1 MTSSNQLDMTVE
13 MAGKLARGFKTGIK
27 NKRQVTDILTEATT
41 LWINK
46 KDVKSGNFIRA
57 FWEALNGD
65 APSIAVARSLLNRI
79 SKRINKENGNPDA
92 PALTVKDGEIV
103 DVVPRSSK
111 GGEGGEGGEGSEIGK
126 DAPQSPKVKEISE
139 NVRILSEHLRTIKD
153 VAVRS
158 ALKQAIAELAAKI

>member
-1 MTSSNQLDMTVE
+1 MTNLNQLDMTVE

-65 APSIAVARSLLNRI
+65 SPSIAVARSLLNRI

-111 GGEGGEGGEGSEIGK
+111 GGEGGEGSEIGK

-139 NVRILSEHLRTIKD
+139 NVRILSEHLRTVKD

-158 ALKQAIAELAAKI
+158 ALKQAIAELAAKL

>member
-1 MTSSNQLDMTVE
+1 MTNLNQLDMTVE

-65 APSIAVARSLLNRI
+65 SPSIAVARSLLNRI

-111 GGEGGEGGEGSEIGK
+111 GGEGGEGSEIGK
-126 DAPQSPKVKEISE
+126 DAPQSPKVKEIIE
-139 NVRILSEHLRTIKD
+139 NVRILSEHLRTVKD

>member
-1 MTSSNQLDMTVE
+1 MTNLNQLDMTVE

-27 NKRQVTDILTEATT
+27 NKAQVTELLTSALNSYMDKSNIQARDFIL
-41 LWINK
+41 
-46 KDVKSGNFIRA
+46 A
-57 FWEALNGD
+57 FWEGLNGD
-65 APSIAVARSLLNRI
+65 APSIAVARSLINRI
-79 SKRINKENGNPDA
+79 SKRINKENGKPNA

-111 GGEGGEGGEGSEIGK
+111 GGDGGEGAEIGK
-126 DAPQSPKVKEISE
+126 DTPQSPKIKEISE
-139 NVRILSEHLRTIKD
+139 NVRILSEHLRTVKD

>member
-1 MTSSNQLDMTVE
+1 
-13 MAGKLARGFKTGIK
+13 
-27 NKRQVTDILTEATT
+27 QVTDILTEATT

-65 APSIAVARSLLNRI
+65 SPSIAVARSLLNRI

-111 GGEGGEGGEGSEIGK
+111 G
-126 DAPQSPKVKEISE
+126 
-139 NVRILSEHLRTIKD
+139 
-153 VAVRS
+153 
-158 ALKQAIAELAAKI
+158 

>member
-1 MTSSNQLDMTVE
+1 MTNLNQLDMTVE

-27 NKRQVTDILTEATT
+27 NKAQVTELLTSALNSYMDKSNIQARDFIL
-41 LWINK
+41 
-46 KDVKSGNFIRA
+46 A

-79 SKRINKENGNPDA
+79 SKRINKENGKPNA

-111 GGEGGEGGEGSEIGK
+111 GGEGGEGSEIGK

-139 NVRILSEHLRTIKD
+139 NVRILSEHLRTVKD

>member
-1 MTSSNQLDMTVE
+1 MTNSNQLDMTVE

-27 NKRQVTDILTEATT
+27 NKRQVTDAFTETLD

-57 FWEALNGD
+57 FWEGLNGD
-65 APSIAVARSLLNRI
+65 APSIAVARSLMNRI

-111 GGEGGEGGEGSEIGK
+111 GGEGGEGSEIGK

-139 NVRILSEHLRTIKD
+139 NVRILSEHLRTVKD

-158 ALKQAIAELAAKI
+158 ALKQAIAELAAKL

>member
-1 MTSSNQLDMTVE
+1 MTNLNQLDMTVE

-41 LWINK
+41 LWINN
-46 KDVKSGNFIRA
+46 KDVKSGNFIRE

-92 PALTVKDGEIV
+92 PAITVKDGEIV

-111 GGEGGEGGEGSEIGK
+111 GGEGGEGSEIGK

-139 NVRILSEHLRTIKD
+139 NVRILSEHLRTVKD

>member
-1 MTSSNQLDMTVE
+1 MTTLNMTKE
-13 MAGKLARGFKTGIK
+13 IALKLAKGLKAGTK
-27 NKRQVTDILTEATT
+27 NKAQVTELLTAALNSYMDKSNIQARDFILA
-41 LWINK
+41 LWE
-46 KDVKSGNFIRA
+46 G
-57 FWEALNGD
+57 LNGD
-65 APSIAVARSLLNRI
+65 APSIAVLRSLINRI
-79 SKRINKENGNPDA
+79 SKRINKENGKPDA

-111 GGEGGEGGEGSEIGK
+111 GGEGGEGAEIGK

-139 NVRILSEHLRTIKD
+139 NVRILSEHLRTVKD

>member
-1 MTSSNQLDMTVE
+1 MTNSNQLDMTVE
-13 MAGKLARGFKTGIK
+13 IAAKLARGFKTGIK
-27 NKRQVTDILTEATT
+27 NKRQVTEALTEASD

-46 KDVKSGNFIRA
+46 KDIKARDFIVA
-57 FWEALNGD
+57 LWEGLNGD
-65 APSIAVARSLLNRI
+65 APSIAVLRSLLNRI
-79 SKRINKENGNPDA
+79 SKRINKENGKPNA

-111 GGEGGEGGEGSEIGK
+111 GGEGGEGAEIGK

-139 NVRILSEHLRTIKD
+139 NVRILSEHLRTVKD

-158 ALKQAIAELAAKI
+158 ALKQAIAELAAKL

>member
-1 MTSSNQLDMTVE
+1 MTNSNQLDMTVE

-27 NKRQVTDILTEATT
+27 NKRQVTDALTETLD

-46 KDVKSGNFIRA
+46 KDIKSRDFILA
-57 FWEALNGD
+57 FWDGLNGD
-65 APSIAVARSLLNRI
+65 APSIAVARSLMNRI

-103 DVVPRSSK
+103 NVVPRSSK
-111 GGEGGEGGEGSEIGK
+111 GGEGGEGSEIGK

-139 NVRILSEHLRTIKD
+139 NVRILSEHLRTVKD

-158 ALKQAIAELAAKI
+158 ALKQAIAELAAKL

>member
-1 MTSSNQLDMTVE
+1 MTNLNQLDMTVE

-27 NKRQVTDILTEATT
+27 NKRQVTEMKTEALD

-46 KDVKSGNFIRA
+46 KDIKGRDFIVA
-57 FWEALNGD
+57 FWDGLNGD
-65 APSIAVARSLLNRI
+65 APSIAVARSLMNRI
-79 SKRINKENGNPDA
+79 SKRINKENGKPNA

-111 GGEGGEGGEGSEIGK
+111 GGEGGEGGEIGK

-158 ALKQAIAELAAKI
+158 ALKQAIAELAAKL

>member
-1 MTSSNQLDMTVE
+1 MTTLNMTKE
-13 MAGKLARGFKTGIK
+13 IALKLAKGLKAGTK
-27 NKRQVTDILTEATT
+27 NKAQVTELLTAALNSYMDKSNIQARDFIVA
-41 LWINK
+41 LWE
-46 KDVKSGNFIRA
+46 G
-57 FWEALNGD
+57 LNGD
-65 APSIAVARSLLNRI
+65 APSIAVLRSLINRI

-111 GGEGGEGGEGSEIGK
+111 GGEGGEGSEIGK

>member
-1 MTSSNQLDMTVE
+1 MTNLNQLDMTVE

-65 APSIAVARSLLNRI
+65 SPSIAVARSLLNRI

-111 GGEGGEGGEGSEIGK
+111 GGEGGEGSEIGK
-126 DAPQSPKVKEISE
+126 DTPQSPKVKEISE
-139 NVRILSEHLRTIKD
+139 NVRILSEHLRTVKD

>member
-1 MTSSNQLDMTVE
+1 MTTLNMTKE
-13 MAGKLARGFKTGIK
+13 IALKLAKGLKAGTK
-27 NKRQVTDILTEATT
+27 NKAQVTELLTAALNSYMDKSNIQARDFIVA
-41 LWINK
+41 LWE
-46 KDVKSGNFIRA
+46 G
-57 FWEALNGD
+57 LNGD
-65 APSIAVARSLLNRI
+65 APSIAVLRSLINRI

-111 GGEGGEGGEGSEIGK
+111 GGEGGEGSEIGK

-139 NVRILSEHLRTIKD
+139 NVRILSEHLRTVKD

-158 ALKQAIAELAAKI
+158 ALKQAIAELAAKL

>member
-1 MTSSNQLDMTVE
+1 MTTLNMTKE
-13 MAGKLARGFKTGIK
+13 IALKLAKGLKAGTK
-27 NKRQVTDILTEATT
+27 NKAQVTELLTAALNSYMDKSNIQARDFILA
-41 LWINK
+41 LWE
-46 KDVKSGNFIRA
+46 G
-57 FWEALNGD
+57 LNGD
-65 APSIAVARSLLNRI
+65 APSIAVLRSLINRI
-79 SKRINKENGNPDA
+79 SKRINKENGKPNA

-111 GGEGGEGGEGSEIGK
+111 GGEGGEGSEIGK

-139 NVRILSEHLRTIKD
+139 NVRILSEHLRTVKD

>member
-1 MTSSNQLDMTVE
+1 MNNLNQLDMTVE

-65 APSIAVARSLLNRI
+65 SPSIAVARSLLNRI

-111 GGEGGEGGEGSEIGK
+111 GGEGGEGSEIGK

-139 NVRILSEHLRTIKD
+139 NVRILSEHLRTVKD

-158 ALKQAIAELAAKI
+158 ALKQAIAELAAKL

>member
-1 MTSSNQLDMTVE
+1 MTTLNMTKE
-13 MAGKLARGFKTGIK
+13 IALKLAKGLKAGTK
-27 NKRQVTDILTEATT
+27 NKAQVTELLTAALNSYMDKSNIQARDFIVA
-41 LWINK
+41 LWE
-46 KDVKSGNFIRA
+46 G
-57 FWEALNGD
+57 LNGD
-65 APSIAVARSLLNRI
+65 APSIAVLRSLINRI

>member
-1 MTSSNQLDMTVE
+1 MTTLNMTKE
-13 MAGKLARGFKTGIK
+13 IALKLAKGLKAGTK
-27 NKRQVTDILTEATT
+27 NKAQVTELLTAALNSYMDKSNIQARDFILA
-41 LWINK
+41 LWE
-46 KDVKSGNFIRA
+46 G
-57 FWEALNGD
+57 LNGD
-65 APSIAVARSLLNRI
+65 APSIAVLRSLINRI
-79 SKRINKENGNPDA
+79 SKRINKEKGKPNA

-111 GGEGGEGGEGSEIGK
+111 GGEGGEGSEIGK

-139 NVRILSEHLRTIKD
+139 NVRILSEHLRTVKD

>member
-1 MTSSNQLDMTVE
+1 MTNLNQLDMTVE

-111 GGEGGEGGEGSEIGK
+111 GGEGGEGSEIGK
-126 DAPQSPKVKEISE
+126 DAPQSPKVKEIIE
-139 NVRILSEHLRTIKD
+139 NVRILSEHLRTVKD

>member
-1 MTSSNQLDMTVE
+1 MTNLNQLDMTVE

-27 NKRQVTDILTEATT
+27 NKAQVTELLTSALNSYMDKSNIQARDFIL
-41 LWINK
+41 
-46 KDVKSGNFIRA
+46 A
-57 FWEALNGD
+57 FWEGLNGD
-65 APSIAVARSLLNRI
+65 APSIAVARSLINRI
-79 SKRINKENGNPDA
+79 SKRINKENGKPNA

-111 GGEGGEGGEGSEIGK
+111 SGDGGEGAEIGK
-126 DAPQSPKVKEISE
+126 DTPQSPKVKEISE
-139 NVRILSEHLRTIKD
+139 NVRILSEHLRTVKD

>member
-1 MTSSNQLDMTVE
+1 MTNLNQLDMTVE

-111 GGEGGEGGEGSEIGK
+111 GGEGGEGSEIGK

-139 NVRILSEHLRTIKD
+139 NVRILSEHLRTVKD

>member
-1 MTSSNQLDMTVE
+1 MTTLNMTKE
-13 MAGKLARGFKTGIK
+13 IALKLAKGLKAGTK
-27 NKRQVTDILTEATT
+27 NKAQVTELLTAALNSYMDKSNIQARDFIVA
-41 LWINK
+41 LWE
-46 KDVKSGNFIRA
+46 G
-57 FWEALNGD
+57 LNGD
-65 APSIAVARSLLNRI
+65 APSIAVLRSLINRI
-79 SKRINKENGNPDA
+79 SKRINKENGKPDA

-111 GGEGGEGGEGSEIGK
+111 GGEGGEGSEIGK

-139 NVRILSEHLRTIKD
+139 NVRILSEHLRTVKD

>member
-1 MTSSNQLDMTVE
+1 MTNSNQLNMTVE

-27 NKRQVTDILTEATT
+27 NKRQVTEILTEALD

-46 KDVKSGNFIRA
+46 KDIKARDFILA
-57 FWEALNGD
+57 FWDGLNGD
-65 APSIAVARSLLNRI
+65 APSIAVARSLMNRI
-79 SKRINKENGNPDA
+79 SKRINKENGKPNA

-111 GGEGGEGGEGSEIGK
+111 GGEGGEGSEIGK

-139 NVRILSEHLRTIKD
+139 NVRILSEHLRTVKD

>member
-1 MTSSNQLDMTVE
+1 MNMTTLNMTKE
-13 MAGKLARGFKTGIK
+13 IALKLAKGLKAGTK
-27 NKRQVTDILTEATT
+27 NKAQVTELLTAALNSYMDKSNIQARDFILA
-41 LWINK
+41 LWE
-46 KDVKSGNFIRA
+46 G
-57 FWEALNGD
+57 LNGD

-79 SKRINKENGNPDA
+79 SKRINKENGKPNA

-111 GGEGGEGGEGSEIGK
+111 GGEGGEGAEIGK
-126 DAPQSPKVKEISE
+126 DSPQSPKVKEISE
-139 NVRILSEHLRTIKD
+139 NVRILSEHLRTVKD

>member
-1 MTSSNQLDMTVE
+1 MTVE
-13 MAGKLARGFKTGIK
+13 IAAKLARGFKTGIK
-27 NKRQVTDILTEATT
+27 NKRQVTDILTEALE

-46 KDVKSGNFIRA
+46 KDIKARDFILA

-79 SKRINKENGNPDA
+79 SKRINKENGKPNA

-111 GGEGGEGGEGSEIGK
+111 GGEGGEGSEIGK

-139 NVRILSEHLRTIKD
+139 NVRILSEHLRTVKD
-153 VAVRS
+153 VAVRV
-158 ALKQAIAELAAKI
+158 ALKQAIAELAAKL

>member
-1 MTSSNQLDMTVE
+1 MTNLNQLDMTVE

-111 GGEGGEGGEGSEIGK
+111 GGEGGEGSEIGK
-126 DAPQSPKVKEISE
+126 DAPQSPKIKEISE
-139 NVRILSEHLRTIKD
+139 NVRILSEHLRTVKD

-158 ALKQAIAELAAKI
+158 ALKQAIAELAAKL

>member
-1 MTSSNQLDMTVE
+1 MTNSNQLDMTVE
-13 MAGKLARGFKTGIK
+13 IAAKLARGFKTGIK
-27 NKRQVTDILTEATT
+27 NKAQVTELLTAALNSYMDKSNIQARDFIL
-41 LWINK
+41 
-46 KDVKSGNFIRA
+46 A

-79 SKRINKENGNPDA
+79 SKRINKENGKPNA

-111 GGEGGEGGEGSEIGK
+111 GGEGGEGAEIGK
-126 DAPQSPKVKEISE
+126 DTPQSPKVKEISE
-139 NVRILSEHLRTIKD
+139 NVRILSEHLRTVKD

-158 ALKQAIAELAAKI
+158 ALKQAIAELAAKL